1 MRLPYS
7 LSASQGKRGRQRA
20 TAGVKTAKDRLTIAF
35 ICNVDSSETFRPMVI
50 SKVRRPRDFTNNRF
64 DPEPYVYW
72 RYNKRGWMTSEI
84 FMAFIESLNAKFFAE
99 ERQVVL
105 LVDNASSHRVDTES
119 AVRRDILGFRTVK
132 LSNIRVVYLP
142 PNTTAFTQPLDQG
155 VISAVKARFRQRVIA
170 DWLRRWDD
178 RGSPASLQNLK
189 PTVSETVIYLY
200 KAAGGA
206 ESRSGRD
213 VGGGVQLRRRHVRTC
228 DFEAPDPFVDEP
240 PRTRGIHPTLLL
252 EPITAAEPDAIR
264 ERRRVARRATEILV
278 GYARAE
284 NMLPSDLAVIFGINN
299 QDVID
304 RLHRASRAFIN
315 LNNHPQ
321 NAGHSEAD
329 APEDTANRS
338 RPWSACEA

>member
-1 MRLPYS
+1 
-7 LSASQGKRGRQRA
+7 
-20 TAGVKTAKDRLTIAF
+20 
-35 ICNVDSSETFRPMVI
+35 MVI
-50 SKVRRPRDFTNNRF
+50 SKVRRPRDFTDNRF

-84 FMAFIESLNAKFFAE
+84 FTTFIESLNAKFFAE
-99 ERQVVL
+99 ERHVVL

-119 AVRRDILGFRTVK
+119 MVRQDILGFRTVK
-132 LSNIRVVYLP
+132 LSNIRVMYLP

-155 VISAVKARFRQRVIA
+155 VISAVKARFRQRLIA
-170 DWLRRWDD
+170 DWLRWWEPRLPAELEAD
-178 RGSPASLQNLK
+178 RA
-189 PTVSETVIYLY
+189 
-200 KAAGGA
+200 
-206 ESRSGRD
+206 RD
-213 VGGGVQLRRRHVRTC
+213 VHLPFLGRQLAALNLGPAGMSAAEFNSVNDNVQTC
-228 DFEAPDPFVDEP
+228 DFEAPDPLADEP
-240 PRTRGIHPTLLL
+240 PRTRGIHPSLLP

-278 GYARAE
+278 GYAQVE

-315 LNNHPQ
+315 LNNPPQ